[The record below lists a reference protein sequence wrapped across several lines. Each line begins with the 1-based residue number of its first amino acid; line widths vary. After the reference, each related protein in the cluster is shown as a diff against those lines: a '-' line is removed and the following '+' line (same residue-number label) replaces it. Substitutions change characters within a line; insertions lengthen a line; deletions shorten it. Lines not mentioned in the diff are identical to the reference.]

1 MAKIHTAEWT
11 PAVISHPTTVYAL
24 RANWFGVAGEKIA
37 RNFGRISDSEVI
49 SGIPG
54 AATEHY
60 GVPFSLTEEFTSVY
74 RMHPLLPD
82 DFDLRSLDGDRPLQ
96 QAGFRE
102 LAGPKFK
109 EVVQTLRRSA
119 TSSTR
124 SGRRIPARS
133 CCATTRSSCRSTSGP
148 TARSSTSR
156 RPTSCGCASSASRGT
171 ASSAGSCT

>member
-1 MAKIHTAEWT
+1 GMLITLFAREHNAVCDRLKAEYPHWDDEELFQRARLVVAALMAKIHTAEWT

-82 DFDLRSLDGDRPLQ
+82 DFDIRSLEGDAPLKQ
-96 QAGFRE
+96 CIFRE
-102 LAGPKFK
+102 LAGPHFK
-109 EVVQTLRRSA
+109 EISA
-119 TSSTR
+119 TYALGDLFYSF
-124 SGRRIPARS
+124 
-133 CCATTRSSCRSTSGP
+133 
-148 TARSSTSR
+148 
-156 RPTSCGCASSASRGT
+156 
-171 ASSAGSCT
+171 